1 MTAAEA
7 FSRSASSLNP
17 PGAAPG
23 IVFATLHRP
32 RNRLSVATR
41 ALLDR
46 GYQSRALS
54 YCYVGVVLST
64 ARREGRRKGFAV
76 GAKTMGTVITFPAA
90 RRAERA
96 SERQIAAAG
105 ATATI
110 MILPVIRIE
119 RMIEAPDD
127 GLKRSPAGRKRRR
140 RARQS

>member
-1 MTAAEA
+1 M
-7 FSRSASSLNP
+7 
-17 PGAAPG
+17 
-23 IVFATLHRP
+23 
-32 RNRLSVATR
+32 
-41 ALLDR
+41 
-46 GYQSRALS
+46 
-54 YCYVGVVLST
+54 
-64 ARREGRRKGFAV
+64 

-96 SERQIAAAG
+96 SERQIAGAG

-127 GLKRSPAGRKRRR
+127 GLKRPPAGGKRRR